1 MRILTPFLVTLAVT
15 GLAVVLVVRDA
26 RAARVRSDAW
36 AWSNA
41 TGCVPSGWHPLW
53 SWPGTG
59 HLTVGPRRIS
69 VRVVPAEVPPGAA
82 VTPAGACPVVR
93 REVVGGPGPLGRV
106 GAGGDRRRS
115 PVHLRGRVRRGPPV
129 RAVRRDVPGAFPGRV
144 PQGRQRPP
152 GVRRGRPGV
161 LVDGPVC
168 PVR

>member
-69 VRVVPAEVPPGAA
+69 VRVVPAEVPPVAA
-82 VTPAGACPVVR
+82 VTAGPAPDLGAVTGDVVHVVTAIPTRTSRSARVVPVTGWAHPEGLDWPPSTR
-93 REVVGGPGPLGRV
+93 CEREPVVGGVCHRCTL
-106 GAGGDRRRS
+106 
-115 PVHLRGRVRRGPPV
+115 RRGHPGGC
-129 RAVRRDVPGAFPGRV
+129 VPGGAS
-144 PQGRQRPP
+144 
-152 GVRRGRPGV
+152 
-161 LVDGPVC
+161 
-168 PVR
+168 